1 MSMPIRMRKV
11 PALKD
16 LKALQYF
23 VRVAELGSFSRAA
36 EALRLTQPAVS
47 RKVRRLEAELG
58 VELLYRKGHQLAV
71 TEAGDILLSR
81 SRDLARQAEKAWDD
95 ARAGAATPS
104 GSLAVGTANIIGQ
117 LLLPD
122 VLSEYRSQFPD
133 VRVHVSE
140 GYSGFLEEWLLD
152 RRIDVGLF
160 WGRPSSGEIN
170 VRPLMSVEMCLIAP
184 PRPLKQWEGSAGLGD
199 ACTLRQVV
207 QAPLILPALPHALRL
222 LAETSAAKYGAR
234 LNVAM
239 EVDGLALANELVRA
253 GLGYTLMTHPGA
265 QEDHHLNKVRSIPI
279 RSPSVNWVLSFAMR
293 RDTRPSQAI
302 RAFHRAV
309 HQACS
314 RKIQVGELR
323 GRLSPI
329 GALA

>member
-1 MSMPIRMRKV
+1 V
-11 PALKD
+11 KD

-23 VRVAELGSFSRAA
+23 VQVAELGSFSRAA
-36 EALRLTQPAVS
+36 EVLRLTQPAVS

-58 VELLYRKGHQLAV
+58 VELLYRKGRQLAV

-81 SRDLARQAEKAWDD
+81 SRDLARQASKVWDD
-95 ARAGAATPS
+95 VRAGAATPS
-104 GSLAVGTANIIGQ
+104 GSLAVGSANIIGQ

-122 VLSEYRSQFPD
+122 VLSQYCSHFPD
-133 VRVHVSE
+133 VRMHVSE
-140 GYSGFLEEWLLD
+140 GYSGFVEEWLLD
-152 RRIDVGLF
+152 RRIDAGLL
-160 WGRPSSGEIN
+160 WGRPRSGEIN
-170 VRPLMSVEMCLIAP
+170 VWPLMSVEMCLIAP
-184 PRPLKQWEGSAGLGD
+184 PRPLKEWEGSGGLG
-199 ACTLRQVV
+199 ATCTLRQVI

-222 LAETSAAKYGAR
+222 LAETSAEKYGAR

-265 QEDHHLNKVRSIPI
+265 QEDQHRNKVRSIPI
-279 RSPSVNWVLSFAMR
+279 RSPAVNWVLSFAML

-302 RAFHRAV
+302 QEFHRAV
-309 HQACS
+309 HQTCS
-314 RKIQVGELR
+314 RKIQLGELK

-329 GALA
+329 SALT